1 MLKVPKQI
9 QDTGGVLISQE
20 ASARA
25 KQKEDLHTQQ
35 GKDMRSSFLEK
46 ENLLRNPVNMAQAL
60 AQVRTSSVSIPQS
73 LSRFHGTTIYNPIP
87 PKPERD

>member
-9 QDTGGVLISQE
+9 QDTGEILISQE
-20 ASARA
+20 ASSRA

-35 GKDMRSSFLEK
+35 GKDMRSAFLEK

-73 LSRFHGTTIYNPIP
+73 LSRFHGTTIYNTIP
-87 PKPERD
+87 HKPQRD